1 MNPLSL
7 LGSNV
12 FTKAATA
19 PTSDTTSTNSTTS
32 STSSS
37 SSTSSTSSTDPAADA
52 ADRFLTLL
60 VTQLQNQD
68 PLNPLDNAQITTQLA
83 QISTVSGIN
92 KLNDTVASLASA
104 FTAGQ
109 WLQASGII
117 GHDVVTSGN
126 GIDLASGAASGGIS
140 LASKADSVTISIS
153 DASGAVVRTINL
165 GAQDAGPQF
174 FTWDGKTDAGSAAP
188 AGHYTFSA
196 TAKSGTASVGA
207 TTLSVAHV
215 EGIVPGQAGVS
226 LQLTG
231 GTQIALSD
239 IFEIR

>member
-1 MNPLSL
+1 MNPVSL
-7 LGSNV
+7 FGNQAFLKDAS
-12 FTKAATA
+12 AS
-19 PTSDTTSTNSTTS
+19 TSGTSTSPA
-32 STSSS
+32 TSSS
-37 SSTSSTSSTDPAADA
+37 TASSASTGTSNATADA

-60 VTQLQNQD
+60 VTQLKNQD

-104 FTAGQ
+104 FSAGQ
-109 WLQASGII
+109 WLQAAGII

-126 GIDLASGAASGGIS
+126 AIDLKGGSASGGVS
-140 LASKADSVTISIS
+140 LANNADQVTITIN

-165 GAQDAGPQF
+165 GAQSAGGQF
-174 FTWDGKTDAGSAAP
+174 FTWDGKTDGGKAAP
-188 AGHYTFSA
+188 DGHYTFTA
-196 TAKSGTASVGA
+196 TAKSGTASVAA

-215 EGIVPGQAGVS
+215 DGIVPGQSGVS
-226 LQLTG
+226 LQLAG
-231 GTQIALSD
+231 GAQIALSD